1 MLFNTDTSR
10 NAEKDKVINEFFVK
24 TMERYFNEVLTHR
37 GYVYL
42 NEIYEALG
50 FSWSPSKKNTCY
62 IYEKDNH
69 IDFGIIIT
77 SNGIE
82 LKNI

>member
-1 MLFNTDTSR
+1 MLFNTNTSR
-10 NAEKDKVINEFFVK
+10 NAEKDNVINEFFVK

-50 FSWSPSKKNTCY
+50 FSWNPSKENTCY
-62 IYEKDNH
+62 IYETDNC